1 MAKYKAA
8 GSKKDAGPSSKR
20 GLIPCAI
27 ILLIGFGIMFLLFYF
42 SLRSGN

>member
-8 GSKKDAGPSSKR
+8 GSRKDKAPSSKR

-27 ILLIGFGIMFLLFYF
+27 VLLIGFALIFMLFYF
-42 SLRSGN
+42 SLQSGS